1 MISRVNKF
9 PNDYE
14 KTGFKL
20 SGLAGAFGILKFQ
33 ASLDVRLH
41 IIMFKS
47 NTHKFICGPWFP
59 FKDASRSLALMFTL
73 LFFLA
78 FVKRIFFVALLS
90 FEPILMYGFKFLA
103 ICIGWLAR

>member
-9 PNDYE
+9 PNDCE

-33 ASLDVRLH
+33 ASLDFRLH
-41 IIMFKS
+41 VIMFKS
-47 NTHKFICGPWFP
+47 DTHKFISGPWFP

-73 LFFLA
+73 LF
-78 FVKRIFFVALLS
+78 KWIFFVALLS
-90 FEPILMYGFKFLA
+90 FEPILMYGF
-103 ICIGWLAR
+103 